1 MFSCL
6 FREVVA
12 QTALGADLCLR
23 ADGTELAAQQCEVD
37 LDRVVGGLAVRA
49 PDPGLNGLARN
60 DLTGIGKENV
70 DQQRFLAR
78 QTDLARAA
86 LYGAAAAVKGQ
97 IARGEDL
104 ALDGRAAACC
114 MRPFNEAASYALDAG
129 CSARRTAASSSET
142 NGSAST

>member
-37 LDRVVGGLAVRA
+37 LDRVVGGLTVRA

-78 QTDLARAA
+78 QTNLARAA

-104 ALDGRAAACC
+104 ALDGRAAACE
-114 MRPFNEAASYALDAG
+114 RAQDSGKLIRDERLRDAG
-129 CSARRTAASSSET
+129 L
-142 NGSAST
+142 G